1 MTILEHHQ
9 TVFILICPLVLGLH
23 NDGNITP
30 QFTDVTQPFYSC
42 YFKSS
47 KYRAYQ
53 CSKSMKNMIFQ
64 ELYCKEY
71 ISNIYIKLPFTI
83 TGILYLKIETISI
96 LMLICV
102 TKHNAQKCER
112 SNGTDLKNFYCC
124 IKLS

>member
-9 TVFILICPLVLGLH
+9 TIFVLICPLVLGLH

-64 ELYCKEY
+64 EVYCKEY
-71 ISNIYIKLPFTI
+71 IRAAFYNNWYITFKNRNNQHI
-83 TGILYLKIETISI
+83 D
-96 LMLICV
+96 V
-102 TKHNAQKCER
+102 
-112 SNGTDLKNFYCC
+112 DLCDKT
-124 IKLS
+124 

>member
-9 TVFILICPLVLGLH
+9 TIFVLICLLVLGLH

-53 CSKSMKNMIFQ
+53 CSMIFQ
-64 ELYCKEY
+64 ELYYKEY
-71 ISNIYIKLPFTI
+71 ISNFYNNWYITFKNRNNQHI
-83 TGILYLKIETISI
+83 D
-96 LMLICV
+96 V
-102 TKHNAQKCER
+102 
-112 SNGTDLKNFYCC
+112 DLCDKT
-124 IKLS
+124 